1 MFLRKQDPPLE
12 KRGVEGLRLL
22 EHAWNAYDVARY
34 HGRWYAIISQVLTFS
49 YLTLGVFII
58 VFIVILTAF
67 CGDDITS
74 SIIDGAGNETS
85 NSIDLDG
92 NCLLSGISET
102 QMERAIFFLTL
113 LVTLIVSL
121 DECIKPTQK
130 AMHLKPAA
138 EKLKSWI
145 WLYR

>member
-1 MFLRKQDPPLE
+1 MFFRKQDPSLT

-34 HGRWYAIISQVLTFS
+34 HGHGYTIISQALTFS
-49 YLTLGVFII
+49 YLTLGVFIVI
-58 VFIVILTAF
+58 FIVILTAF
-67 CGDDITS
+67 CGDEITS
-74 SIIDGAGNETS
+74 STDGG
-85 NSIDLDG
+85 NSIDLDDD

-113 LVTLIVSL
+113 TVTLIVSL